1 LKPEA
6 HYVHRLRYTA
16 QERLA
21 GLFVLSALGIL
32 IVLLLLSS
40 QNLKLLQGRVE
51 FVALM
56 HNPVGISTD
65 TRVHISGIEAG
76 AVKRIAL
83 MPDNRFKIVL
93 SIYKEYKNLVRAD
106 STASVSKLALIGDS
120 VIDISPGSAD
130 QPLLADGSMIEV
142 KETATLDQML
152 ADLRPML
159 DAVHSTV
166 EDTAAIM
173 AQLRRGGGAAG
184 ALIYDDRMRN
194 ELVASIRALQ
204 ETLGMT
210 AEIARESRS
219 MMIQLKETAEILHQQ
234 MQTIPEMAKQT
245 QDLLNNTRKTVDAIG
260 NTWPISNNMPA
271 EEFEEPEVMAS
282 ND

>member
-1 LKPEA
+1 VLCA
-6 HYVHRLRYTA
+6 
-16 QERLA
+16 LA
-21 GLFVLSALGIL
+21 IL

-106 STASVSKLALIGDS
+106 SKASISKLALIGDS
-120 VIDISPGSAD
+120 VIEISPGSPE
-130 QPLLADGSMIEV
+130 QPLLADGAVIEV
-142 KETATLDQML
+142 RETLSLDDML
-152 ADLRPML
+152 DNLRPL
-159 DAVHSTV
+159 LNAVRSTV

-173 AQLRRGGGAAG
+173 AQLRQGGGTAG
-184 ALIYDDRMRN
+184 TLLYDERMRN
-194 ELVASIRALQ
+194 ELAASIRSLQ

-210 AEIARESRS
+210 AEIARDSRS
-219 MMIQLKETAEILHQQ
+219 MMTQLKETVEILHQQ
-234 MQTIPEMAKQT
+234 MQAVPEMAQQT
-245 QDLLNNTRKTVDAIG
+245 QDLIDNTRKTVDAVG
-260 NTWPISNNMPA
+260 NTWPISSNMPTQ
-271 EEFEEPEVMAS
+271 ESEEPEVMAS